1 MNPEELILHNP
12 LSPDIILSVA
22 LLLLPLLSF
31 VFLFFNQG
39 ISSKVGSAFASIAMG
54 SAFLI
59 ALWLFSQVW
68 TQDVRHFQVP
78 WFQLWFPNKVVT
90 FTIGIL
96 LDNIAVLLLVVVTL
110 VSFLVHLFSVE
121 YMKGDPGFNRYYA
134 FLGLFTFSMLGIVL
148 ADNLLIIF
156 IFWEL
161 VGLSSYLLIGFWFA
175 KPAAAAASKKAFLIN
190 RIGDL
195 GFLVALMIL
204 WSKFET
210 LDLQQI
216 KLLAAN
222 LPPDQLSWSVTYLFD
237 FAGFA
242 PSLDINWLTIAG
254 LGLFCGAIAKSAQFP
269 LQIWLPDAMEGP
281 TPVSALI
288 HAATMVAAGVFLL
301 ARVFTLLNLDA
312 LTIIAF
318 IGAIT
323 AFMGAFAAF
332 TQNDIKKV
340 LAYSTISQLG
350 YMVMGMGTGA
360 YDAALFHL
368 LTHAF
373 FKACLFLCAGSVIHS
388 LHKFEHHNPN
398 KLSSDFNAQD
408 MRCMGGLRKKLPV
421 TFIAYSIATASLIGL
436 PFFSGFLS
444 KDALLT
450 GAWAWAEA
458 KSDTTISL
466 AYLVPDLAFIT
477 VLMTAAYMTRQFIM
491 VFLGDFRGIID
502 NKIKL
507 ISIKESSFLIKVPLV
522 ILALLSLG
530 FAFSTNPFS
539 TGASWVLEG
548 VSQRGMLDIQ
558 FIDHQ
563 AHALLQIII
572 AKYEGLHFIV
582 SIVAIVMTLAGI
594 AIGFHLYRFQ
604 KVVLDKAPSFLGPRN
619 IFYQISINNWYLDKI
634 YKRVFVRGLLN
645 SSSSISNFDTKVVDG
660 SVNLLGKLFVILS
673 FLIAWFDRV
682 LLDGV
687 VRFAAY
693 ISRSLGF
700 MAKGIQ
706 GGKVQTYFI
715 WARVGLISIFVFIL
729 FYWCSDLTESLN

>member
-1 MNPEELILHNP
+1 MNPEELLLLNP

-31 VFLFFNQG
+31 LILFFNQG
-39 ISSKVGSAFASIAMG
+39 IPPKVGSVYATLAMG

-68 TQDVRHFQVP
+68 TQDVQHFQFP

-210 LDLQQI
+210 LDLQHI

-222 LPPDQLSWSVTYLFD
+222 LPPDQLSWSITYLFD
-237 FAGFA
+237 FAGLA
-242 PSLDINWLTIAG
+242 PSLTVNWLTIAG

-301 ARVFTLLNLDA
+301 ARVFTLLNLDT

-318 IGAIT
+318 IGAVT

-373 FKACLFLCAGSVIHS
+373 FKACLFLCAGSIIHS
-388 LHKFEHHNPN
+388 LHQFEHHNPN
-398 KLSSDFNAQD
+398 TLSPDFNAQD
-408 MRCMGGLRKKLPV
+408 MRFMGGLRKRLPV
-421 TFIAYSIATASLIGL
+421 TFFAYSIATASLVGL

-477 VLMTAAYMTRQFIM
+477 VLMTAAYMTRMFIM
-491 VFLGDFRGIID
+491 VFLGNFKGIID
-502 NKIKL
+502 KKIKL
-507 ISIKESSFLIKVPLV
+507 IAIKESSFLIKIPL
-522 ILALLSLG
+522 ILLSLLSLG
-530 FAFSTNPFS
+530 FAFSLNPLS
-539 TGASWVLEG
+539 TSSSWVMKGLSHHE
-548 VSQRGMLDIQ
+548 MLNIQ
-558 FIDHQ
+558 FIDNQ
-563 AHALLQIII
+563 AYALLQVIIN
-572 AKYEGLHFIV
+572 KYEDLHFTV

-594 AIGFHLYRFQ
+594 AIGFHLFRFQ
-604 KVVLDKAPSFLGPRN
+604 KVVLDKAPSFSGPNN
-619 IFYQISINNWYLDKI
+619 IFHQISINNWYMDKI
-634 YKRVFVRGLLN
+634 YKRFFVGGLLN
-645 SSSSISNFDTKVVDG
+645 SSQRVSKFDTKIVDG

-673 FLIAWFDRV
+673 FLVAWFDRV

-687 VRFAAY
+687 VRLAAY
-693 ISRSLGF
+693 LSSSIGF
-700 MAKGIQ
+700 MVKNIQ
-706 GGKVQTYFI
+706 GGKVQNYFI
-715 WARVGLISIFVFIL
+715 WALVGLISIFVFIL
-729 FYWCSDLTESLN
+729 F